1 MIEMTLV
8 ETIPRLPPR
17 PENAHKGLFGHAL
30 LAGGSRGMTGAIV
43 LAGHGALRAGAGLVT
58 IATPADCQDI
68 VAASLPCAMTLE
80 LDLSRSVH
88 DLQEHVL
95 AIGPGL
101 GQRAEIQAKVRE
113 WYAKWQ
119 GPAVFDA
126 DALNALATTDWQTI
140 RTRGPRVLTP
150 HPGEWSRLSGIPASE
165 RELQRDRAIEI
176 ARQNQLIIVLKGH
189 QTLVTDGS
197 RLFVNST
204 GNPSMAVGG
213 SGDVLTGVLAGL
225 ICQKLTPFDAAV
237 LAVYLHGRAGDIAHR
252 DLGTPSTLPTDLL
265 QRLPDAFRSL
275 T

>member
-1 MIEMTLV
+1 MIEVDLV
-8 ETIPRLPPR
+8 DTIPRLPPR

-30 LAGGSRGMTGAIV
+30 LVGGSRGMTGAIV

-58 IATPADCQDI
+58 IATPTDCQDI
-68 VAASLPCAMTLE
+68 VAASLPCAMTMG
-80 LDLSRSVH
+80 LDLSLSVH
-88 DLQEHVL
+88 NLQKYVL

-101 GQRAEIQAKVRE
+101 GQRAETQAKVRE
-113 WYAKWQ
+113 WYAEWQ
-119 GPAVFDA
+119 GPAVLDA

-140 RTRGPRVLTP
+140 RTHGPRVLTP

-176 ARQNQLIIVLKGH
+176 ARQNQLIIVLKG
-189 QTLVTDGS
+189 QQSLVTDGS

-213 SGDVLTGVLAGL
+213 SGDVLTGILAGL
-225 ICQKLTPFDAAV
+225 ICQKLNPFDAAV

-265 QRLPDAFRSL
+265 ERLPDAFRSL
-275 T
+275 N